1 MRNLMLT
8 LTAILAV
15 TLQAQTIDTRRTVSS
30 QGVAEARMKPD
41 RASITLGV
49 ETEGKN
55 ASAVKRDNDD
65 AMRQIF
71 AALAEAGVKPTDIQ
85 TSNLTLQPVHNW
97 RPEGK
102 REFLKYQMRNTIHV
116 TVRDIAKLDDI
127 LDKAVGVGGNMV
139 ESIDFEV
146 STANAIRDSLRA
158 AAAVNAKTKAQQMAE
173 AVGARVGK
181 LLTINEASED
191 TPRPFMMKSA
201 RMMAADDAESA
212 PTVSG
217 GEMVVRVTVA
227 AMFELE

>member
-1 MRNLMLT
+1 MRYLMLSVVA
-8 LTAILAV
+8 LLAV
-15 TLQAQTIDTRRTVSS
+15 TLRAQTVDTRRTVST
-30 QGVAEARMKPD
+30 QGVAETRVKPD

-55 ASAVKRDNDD
+55 AAAIKRDNDD

-71 AALAEAGVKPTDIQ
+71 AALADAGVQPTDIQ
-85 TSNLTLQPVHNW
+85 TSNLSLQPVHNW

-102 REFLKYQMRNTIHV
+102 REFLKYQMRNTIVV
-116 TVRDIAKLDDI
+116 TVRDIAKLDAI

-139 ESIDFEV
+139 ENIDFEV

-158 AAAVNAKTKAQQMAE
+158 AAAVNAKAKAQQMAE

-181 LLTINEASED
+181 LLTISETAED
-191 TPRPFMMKSA
+191 MPRPIMMRA
-201 RMMAADDAESA
+201 MRMAAADDVAA

>member
-1 MRNLMLT
+1 
-8 LTAILAV
+8 
-15 TLQAQTIDTRRTVSS
+15 
-30 QGVAEARMKPD
+30 
-41 RASITLGV
+41 
-49 ETEGKN
+49 
-55 ASAVKRDNDD
+55 
-65 AMRQIF
+65 
-71 AALAEAGVKPTDIQ
+71 
-85 TSNLTLQPVHNW
+85 
-97 RPEGK
+97 
-102 REFLKYQMRNTIHV
+102 
-116 TVRDIAKLDDI
+116 
-127 LDKAVGVGGNMV
+127 MV